1 MNSESPLLEI
11 YIHGEKNVGHD
22 ITPNGNEFQD
32 ESRSTD
38 KCSKVKMRV
47 TGIEEVKE
55 PKS

>member
-1 MNSESPLLEI
+1 M
-11 YIHGEKNVGHD
+11 GKKNVGHD
-22 ITPNGNEFQD
+22 ITPSGNEFQD

-38 KCSKVKMRV
+38 NCRKVKMRV

>member
-11 YIHGEKNVGHD
+11 YIHGEKNAGHD

-32 ESRSTD
+32 ESRSID
-38 KCSKVKMRV
+38 KCRKVKMRV